1 MEQPE
6 NNDDDGGD
14 NIVVTT
20 FEPQA
25 DDQKSGT
32 ITLNSND
39 RYT

>member
-1 MEQPE
+1 MMVVI
-6 NNDDDGGD
+6 
-14 NIVVTT
+14 IVVTT
-20 FEPQA
+20 FEAQA

>member
-1 MEQPE
+1 MMIS
-6 NNDDDGGD
+6 DGGD
-14 NIVVTT
+14 NSGDYIWA
-20 FEPQA
+20 QA

>member
-14 NIVVTT
+14 NSG
-20 FEPQA
+20 EPQA

>member
-1 MEQPE
+1 MMMMVVI
-6 NNDDDGGD
+6 
-14 NIVVTT
+14 IVVTT

-39 RYT
+39 IYT